1 MQEARAYVSNAIV
14 LHMNIIPIIERKTHD
29 RSQ

>member
-1 MQEARAYVSNAIV
+1 MQKARAYVSNTTV
-14 LHMNIIPIIERKTHD
+14 LYMNIIPIIERKTHD